1 MCGFV
6 YAESLCCVEEL
17 IGELVHAYSCFWKDA
32 ALSGRVCCMDNP
44 RGKSGINC

>member
-1 MCGFV
+1 MALSMLSRSVVF
-6 YAESLCCVEEL
+6 EEL

-32 ALSGRVCCMDNP
+32 ALSGRVCCMDSP